1 MRFREILSRLIHMN
15 ILAAIQSLKTKNES
29 ADGIE
34 LQGLIT
40 EISTNGHCFLALVL
54 TLPFLQPI
62 PTMGL
67 SAPSGAVIAAAGMA
81 LAFKA
86 QPWIPQK
93 YRTLKLPKNIMASSL
108 GFLDKVFARLGS
120 FLKPRWTFMFNP
132 GTRILNGFLLAIH
145 GILMALPLPIPG
157 SNSFPAW
164 SILLIALA
172 ELEEDGILLW
182 IGYLVSIASF
192 IFFAS
197 LAWGAQAGIEKFL

>member
-1 MRFREILSRLIHMN
+1 
-15 ILAAIQSLKTKNES
+15 
-29 ADGIE
+29 
-34 LQGLIT
+34 
-40 EISTNGHCFLALVL
+40 
-54 TLPFLQPI
+54 
-62 PTMGL
+62 
-67 SAPSGAVIAAAGMA
+67 
-81 LAFKA
+81 
-86 QPWIPQK
+86 
-93 YRTLKLPKNIMASSL
+93 
-108 GFLDKVFARLGS
+108 
-120 FLKPRWTFMFNP
+120 MFNP